1 MAVPLVLNEDTS
13 NLAIFGTKTITAE
26 HSLGLREHVV
36 VGSGEFNRGN
46 KGVSEWKPDMVMG
59 EIYLSVDPRTHQ
71 KQW

>member
-1 MAVPLVLNEDTS
+1 MLMAVPLVLNEDTS

-46 KGVSEWKPDMVMG
+46 KGVSE
-59 EIYLSVDPRTHQ
+59 
-71 KQW
+71 